1 MNKWKHKLHVGSL
14 LYQRIY
20 YKENKRGN
28 VCDCD
33 GGEGGEELTIDYP
46 LNIWPVSFKHFY
58 HFDLAE
64 TLFHSHLPQGK
75 LKSRKLMYITT
86 VAE

>member
-1 MNKWKHKLHVGSL
+1 MVGSL

-33 GGEGGEELTIDYP
+33 GGEVGEELTIDYP
-46 LNIWPVSFKHFY
+46 LNIWPVSFKHSY
-58 HFDLAE
+58 HSLLKHALFNQIYQKE
-64 TLFHSHLPQGK
+64 TESQE
-75 LKSRKLMYITT
+75 S
-86 VAE
+86 